1 MRPVISFILI
11 LVLAV
16 SLLTSCSAI
25 VNKVAVI
32 SLNGVIQIES
42 GSSVFS
48 GSSITPDDVRKQ
60 LERAQNDFNVKA
72 IVIQVNSPGGDVSAC
87 QEIVYEMQKVKKPM
101 VISMRSVAASGG
113 YYISAKANKIIALP
127 STLTGSIGVISE
139 VPNLKGLFDKIGVN
153 MEIVKSGKYKD
164 MYSGMRELTPEE
176 TAIVQ
181 KTTDELY
188 GEFIDIVAEG
198 RHMDTGKVKDLAT
211 GQAYTGLQAKELG
224 LVDELGGLETAVD
237 EAAKLASIENPQ
249 IEYYHPE
256 TPGLLRML
264 FSGNDSILW
273 DFFGGKLL
281 GAEQVAA
288 LNFINNSYPRFLY
301 Q

>member
-1 MRPVISFILI
+1 MKPTILFIL
-11 LVLAV
+11 V
-16 SLLTSCSAI
+16 SLFAILFLSACGAV

-42 GSSVFS
+42 SSSVFS
-48 GSSITPDDVRKQ
+48 GSSITPDEVRKQ

-139 VPNLKGLFDKIGVN
+139 IPNLKGLFDKIGVN

-164 MYSGMRELTPEE
+164 MYSGMNELTPDER
-176 TAIVQ
+176 AIIQ
-181 KTTDELY
+181 KTNDEMY

-198 RHMDTGKVKDLAT
+198 RHMDPDKVKELAT

-224 LVDELGGLETAVD
+224 LVDELGGLQTAVD

-249 IEYYHPE
+249 VEYYHPQSE
-256 TPGLLRML
+256 GLFAML
-264 FSGNDSILW
+264 FGGNNSTLA
-273 DFFGGKLL
+273 DFIGGKLL

-288 LNFINNSYPRFLY
+288 LNFINNSFPRFLY

>member
-1 MRPVISFILI
+1 MKPTISFIL
-11 LVLAV
+11 VLLFATLFLSACGAV
-16 SLLTSCSAI
+16 

-42 GSSVFS
+42 SSSVFS
-48 GSSITPDDVRKQ
+48 GSSITPDEVGKQ

-139 VPNLKGLFDKIGVN
+139 IPNLKGLFDKIGVN

-164 MYSGMRELTPEE
+164 MYSGMNELTPDER
-176 TAIVQ
+176 AIIQ
-181 KTTDELY
+181 KTNDEMY

-198 RHMDTGKVKDLAT
+198 RHMDPDKVKELAT

-224 LVDELGGLETAVD
+224 LVDELGGLQTAVD

-249 IEYYHPE
+249 VEYYHPQSE
-256 TPGLLRML
+256 GLFAML
-264 FSGNDSILW
+264 FGGNNSTLA
-273 DFFGGKLL
+273 DFIGGKLL

-288 LNFINNSYPRFLY
+288 LNFINNSFPRFLY